1 MGRSVCISSSRPS
14 FLISFSLPTITYT
27 TSTRVLDMKLELF
40 NNLLRDY
47 GCHASAREAFL
58 SLVLTGVPCPALNQY
73 LSQNSS
79 EPQRHNTF
87 RLSKT
92 VDEKCASLEAL
103 LREQVGRAAEML
115 VFRAS
120 KLRGLARVG
129 DEYQVCMQ

>member
-1 MGRSVCISSSRPS
+1 
-14 FLISFSLPTITYT
+14 
-27 TSTRVLDMKLELF
+27 MKLELL

-47 GCHASAREAFL
+47 GCPASAREAFL

-87 RLSKT
+87 RLAKA
-92 VDEKCASLEAL
+92 VDEKCAALEAL
-103 LREQVGRAAEML
+103 LREQVGRVAEMV

-129 DEYQVCMQ
+129 DEYQVCM

>member
-1 MGRSVCISSSRPS
+1 
-14 FLISFSLPTITYT
+14 
-27 TSTRVLDMKLELF
+27 MKLELL

-47 GCHASAREAFL
+47 GCHASAREACL
-58 SLVLTGVPCPALNQY
+58 SLVLTGVPCPALHQY

-87 RLSKT
+87 RLSKA
-92 VDEKCASLEAL
+92 VDEKCAALEAL
-103 LREQVGRAAEML
+103 LREQVGRAAETL

-129 DEYQVCMQ
+129 DEYQVCMYMYVHVYVCSDSEL